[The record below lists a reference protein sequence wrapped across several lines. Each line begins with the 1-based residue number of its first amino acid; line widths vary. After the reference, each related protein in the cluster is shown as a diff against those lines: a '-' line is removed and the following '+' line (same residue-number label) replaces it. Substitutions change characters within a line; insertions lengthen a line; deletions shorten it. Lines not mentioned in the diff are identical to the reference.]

1 MTTPAADDLK
11 VFRPSRAVA
20 GVFLGGFVG
29 TFVRAWI
36 LHDVA
41 RAYWTGRIPLTLA
54 LTPTWTSEVP
64 LRLLIINT
72 VGVFLAAWLLAGP
85 LRHRAPDDPVRLFA
99 ITGILGGLTS
109 YSSLFVALD
118 NMREASWLGAGI
130 VLVGAASAGV
140 LAGVVGVKVARK

>member
-1 MTTPAADDLK
+1 M
-11 VFRPSRAVA
+11 
-20 GVFLGGFVG
+20 
-29 TFVRAWI
+29 
-36 LHDVA
+36 
-41 RAYWTGRIPLTLA
+41 TLA